1 MNELAYFLRD
11 SLKKYIS
18 IDPFTALDPFGNK
31 DDYTYSI
38 IVDIEEP
45 IRIISMVATKKDPLP
60 QIPWNNILDGRL
72 IRLSLSRLD
81 AAGLKYEM
89 MPKDTNNF
97 YPYRRSGK
105 IAGYIMFAFQ
115 ICGRH

>member
-1 MNELAYFLRD
+1 MLASPAKLPTREDIKKLTVTDIAIMNELAYFLRD

-18 IDPFTALDPFGNK
+18 IDPFTALDPFGNE

-45 IRIISMVATKKDPLP
+45 IRIIAMVATKKDPLP
-60 QIPWNNILDGRL
+60 QNLEQHTDGRL

-89 MPKDTNNF
+89 MPK
-97 YPYRRSGK
+97 G
-105 IAGYIMFAFQ
+105 
-115 ICGRH
+115 H

>member
-1 MNELAYFLRD
+1 MLASPAKLPTREDIKKLTVTDIAIMNELAYFLRD

-18 IDPFTALDPFGNK
+18 IDPFTALDPFGNE

-45 IRIISMVATKKDPLP
+45 IKNNCYDCYKDPLP
-60 QIPWNNILDGRL
+60 QIPWNNILVGPL

-81 AAGLKYEM
+81 ATGLVWNDAK
-89 MPKDTNNF
+89 
-97 YPYRRSGK
+97 G
-105 IAGYIMFAFQ
+105 
-115 ICGRH
+115 H